1 MLRITQ
7 GVRVT
12 HDDLAALVEELGLEG
27 DEAADL
33 VKGLEAS
40 APAETKPAA
49 EEAPATRAAP
59 AASVP
64 ATEKEKDA

>member
-1 MLRITQ
+1 VPQ

-33 VKGLEAS
+33 VKGLESS
-40 APAETKPAA
+40 APAEAKPAA
-49 EEAPATRAAP
+49 EEAPATKAAP

-64 ATEKEKDA
+64 TAEKEKEA